1 MRNRP
6 SAAVRAR
13 FGRAALAHRLVFYSL
28 GQGPDRCRAWPPH
41 RAASLVHSSERCRCS
56 PPLNEAK
63 GFGYRDGRLE
73 RGAVEHLDGQGILV
87 EVMQAVQVDRNGF
100 LAALVGA
107 VCE

>member
-1 MRNRP
+1 MQGLAAAQGCIVGAFERTL
-6 SAAVRAR
+6 SVFAAV
-13 FGRAALAHRLVFYSL
+13 
-28 GQGPDRCRAWPPH
+28 
-41 RAASLVHSSERCRCS
+41 
-56 PPLNEAK
+56 NEAK